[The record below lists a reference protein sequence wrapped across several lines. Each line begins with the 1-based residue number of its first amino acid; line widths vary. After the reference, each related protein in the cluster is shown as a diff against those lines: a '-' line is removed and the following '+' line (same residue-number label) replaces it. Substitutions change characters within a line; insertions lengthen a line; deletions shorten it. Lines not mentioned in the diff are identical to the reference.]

1 MMQLK
6 CPWCGMRD
14 ESEFLWGGTTHLTRP
29 PLTASDAE
37 WAEYLFFRDNP
48 KGVHFERWRHTYGC
62 GQWFNLARH
71 TVSHEVSSVYAMTEP
86 PPGSG

>member
-1 MMQLK
+1 MMQIK
-6 CPWCGMRD
+6 CPWCGLRD

-48 KGVHFERWRHTYGC
+48 RGVHFERWRHTYGC
-62 GQWFNLARH
+62 GQWFNLVRH